1 MLIVVSPAKTL
12 DFDSP
17 AHVESSSQ
25 PGYLSNSQELIN
37 TLKPFSPDDIA
48 SLMKISGKLA
58 ELNVQRYHDWQT
70 PFNTQNAKQAVL
82 AFKGDVY
89 TGLDAGTLSDDDL
102 QWAQQRLRILSGL
115 YGMLRPLDLMQAYR
129 LEMGIKLENP
139 RGKNLY
145 EFWGETITQGLNK
158 QLSEIN
164 SDVLVNL
171 ASQEYFKSI
180 QPKALNA
187 QLITPDFKDFK
198 NSKYK
203 IISFYAKKARGLMT
217 RWIIENRITDAKE
230 LTQFSVAGYR
240 YSKDESTDD
249 KMIFLRDEQ

>member
-12 DFDSP
+12 DFDSS
-17 AHVESSSQ
+17 AHVKSSSQ
-25 PGYLSNSQELIN
+25 SDFLSDSQELIN
-37 TLKPFSPDDIA
+37 TLKPFSPDDVM

-58 ELNVQRYHDWQT
+58 ELNVNRYHDWQT

-89 TGLDAGTLSDDDL
+89 TGLDAGTLSEDDL

-115 YGMLRPLDLMQAYR
+115 YGMLRPLDLIQAYR

-145 EFWGETITQGLNK
+145 EFWGETITQALNK
-158 QLSEIN
+158 QLSEID

-180 QPKALNA
+180 QSKALNA

-198 NSKYK
+198 NGKYK

-217 RWIIENRITDAKE
+217 RWIIENRITDANG

-240 YSKDESTDD
+240 YSQDESTND